1 MRAFDGFLK
10 GVNLGGWLSQY
21 REGTKEHFDT
31 FITKSD
37 LVRIANAG
45 FDHVRVPV
53 DYEVIETD
61 DEEDIE
67 EGYEYITTCIDWCRE
82 LGLKMMIDL
91 HKAYG
96 YSFDPLDKDMDREAF
111 FHDKGLQERFYR
123 LWDRISSRYSSYSDM
138 LSFELLNE
146 VVSPNVVNEWNDIAR
161 EASLVIR
168 KNAPDSYIVIG
179 GVCYN
184 NVTSVPLLGAP
195 IDDKIVYNFHCY
207 EPLVFTHQRA
217 YWVDNMPKDLVMNYP
232 DSLEIYRE
240 KSQLLAQDLADAIN
254 EGEITE
260 LGPSLFDTLF
270 KPAVEMAEK
279 MNVPLYCGE
288 YGVIDLAPADSAKRW
303 FADIHSIFNK
313 YGIGHAAWSYK
324 EMDYGHTVGR
334 VFFDMD

>member
-10 GVNLGGWLSQY
+10 GINLGGWLSQFS
-21 REGTKEHFDT
+21 EGTKEHFDT
-31 FITKSD
+31 FITKDD

-53 DYEVIETD
+53 DYDVIET
-61 DEEDIE
+61 EDGKPIE
-67 EGYEYITTCIDWCRE
+67 EGYAYISTCIDWCRE

-111 FHDKGLQERFYR
+111 FHDKALQERFYK
-123 LWDRISSRYSSYSDM
+123 LWDYISSKYSSYSDM

-168 KNAPDSYIVIG
+168 KNAPDSYIIIG

-195 IDDKIVYNFHCY
+195 IDDKVVYNFHCY

-217 YWVDNMPKDLVMNYP
+217 HWVEDMPKDLVMNYP
-232 DSLEIYRE
+232 DSLELYRE
-240 KSQLLAQDLADAIN
+240 KSQLLAQDLANAIN
-254 EGEITE
+254 EGTITE

-303 FADIHSIFNK
+303 FADIHSIFDK

-324 EMDYGHTVGR
+324 EMDYGETAGR
-334 VFFDMD
+334 VFFGK